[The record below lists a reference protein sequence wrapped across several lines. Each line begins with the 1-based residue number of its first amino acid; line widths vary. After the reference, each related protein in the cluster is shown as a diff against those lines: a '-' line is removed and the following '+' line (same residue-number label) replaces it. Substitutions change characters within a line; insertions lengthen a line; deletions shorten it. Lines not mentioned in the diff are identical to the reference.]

1 MIMEDISLKAHAK
14 LNLSLNILPELGEGG
29 YFRVRFLNTGISIFD
44 SVTIRRFDRQVV
56 RINEM
61 RIDNEE
67 NIAYKAA
74 KLMFDKYDLPG
85 GVSIDIT
92 KSIPARAGLGSG
104 STDAAAVINGLSVL
118 FGLRI
123 GDDDRLALA
132 RKIGMDVCYCVTG
145 GLCEIGGVGETV
157 NKLSLKPPDLHL
169 LIATPPVK
177 KPSTSWAYSTIKS
190 GETGKCTEKMDNL
203 IRAIR
208 EKNPYKIASNIH
220 NDFEKPVQRDYPVT
234 GDLKKLMIKNGAMNA
249 LLAGSGLS
257 VFGIF
262 KEEKDIIASKLE
274 LEKNNIECCIARTV
288 DDRKG

>member
-1 MIMEDISLKAHAK
+1 MIMENISLKAHAK
-14 LNLSLNILPELGEGG
+14 LNLSLNILPELGKGG
-29 YFRVRFLNTGISIFD
+29 YYRVKFLNTGISIFD
-44 SVTIRRFDRQVV
+44 SVTIHRLKRQIV
-56 RINEM
+56 RINEI

-67 NIAYKAA
+67 NIAYRAA
-74 KLMFDKYDLPG
+74 KLMFDKFDLPG

-92 KSIPARAGLGSG
+92 KSIPARAGLGGG
-104 STDAAAVINGLSVL
+104 STDAAAVINGFSTL
-118 FGLRI
+118 FDLRL
-123 GDDDRLALA
+123 GNAERLALA

-157 NKLSLKPPDLHL
+157 KRLPLKPPDLHL
-169 LIATPPVK
+169 LIATPHVK

-190 GETGKCTEKMDNL
+190 GETGKYTEKMDNL

-208 EKNPYKIASNIH
+208 EKNPYKIVSNIH

-234 GDLKKLMIKNGAMNA
+234 GDLKKLMIENGAMNA

-262 KEEKDIIASKLE
+262 KKEQDIIASKRE
-274 LEKNNIECCIARTV
+274 LEKNNVECRIARTV
-288 DDRKG
+288 DDRGD